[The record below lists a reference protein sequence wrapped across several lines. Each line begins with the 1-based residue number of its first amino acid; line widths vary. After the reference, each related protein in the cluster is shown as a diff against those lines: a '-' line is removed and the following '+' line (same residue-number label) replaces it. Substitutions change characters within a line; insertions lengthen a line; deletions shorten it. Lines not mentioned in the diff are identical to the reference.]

1 MGGSNTFP
9 TSFSG
14 GMSEPPKD
22 ITFGVVVLE
31 SSSPSDTTRI
41 LPTSVEKIS
50 AGRPYYLEVWASDT
64 GYINTG
70 LTSAYVDLSF
80 PDGAVSIDNIS
91 HGDIFAMFASGS
103 AVSGKIDELGGS
115 TVDANGIEP
124 KWARVAVV
132 QMHADTTPP
141 IVTFTLSPSSTGVA
155 AYGRGII
162 PWNDISLGSLMIC
175 PADLDKDGDV
185 DMADLAIFA
194 LAYRTRPG
202 DPQWNP
208 HCDIV
213 NSAEDIVDAL
223 DLAVFIDGWLVETE
237 P

>member
-1 MGGSNTFP
+1 MITVTYNLKSKSNQ
-9 TSFSG
+9 
-14 GMSEPPKD
+14 
-22 ITFGVVVLE
+22 
-31 SSSPSDTTRI
+31 
-41 LPTSVEKIS
+41 KIS
-50 AGRPYYLEVWASDT
+50 VGRSYYLEVWTSDT

-80 PDGAVSIDNIS
+80 PDDAVIIDDIS
-91 HGDIFAMFASGS
+91 NSDIFAMFTSGS

-124 KWARVAVV
+124 KWVRVAVV
-132 QMHADTTPP
+132 QMHSETTPP
-141 IVTFTLSPSSTGVA
+141 VVTFTLSPSSTGVA

-175 PADLDKDGDV
+175 PADFDKDGDV

-194 LAYRTRPG
+194 FAYRTRPG
-202 DPQWNP
+202 DPEWNP
-208 HCDIV
+208 DCDISIPV
-213 NSAEDIVDAL
+213 GFIDMS
-223 DLAVFIDGWLVETE
+223 DLAFLVDSWLIGTE